1 MSEQLYNARSVKK
14 LNFKIYKQVYT
25 SGSGIYFSRCVKSR
39 LFHRFCNLLT
49 LNVNTEENGN
59 GLSKSFRMRGLFVII
74 HYDHIDPQKSL
85 SYLTSRMHI
94 DPEIEITPRQEYHR

>member
-1 MSEQLYNARSVKK
+1 MSDQLYNVRRVKK

-25 SGSGIYFSRCVKSR
+25 SGPGIYFSKCVKSR

-59 GLSKSFRMRGLFVII
+59 IRALII
-74 HYDHIDPQKSL
+74 LHKVWIILKFTTTIETRKKVL
-85 SYLTSRMHI
+85 ITSQVECILIRK
-94 DPEIEITPRQEYHR
+94 